1 MHDLNSNLKFLLTYE
16 MRQWPK
22 EARTWIR
29 AGLADANR
37 ENRLMAVSA
46 ASGIVDDEIA
56 DSLLQLMR
64 SDMDEKVVATAAI
77 SLGPAL
83 ELYEEE
89 MDFNDG
95 PDNVDINTVSSEK
108 CREIM
113 RALESLYRGED
124 RSKLVRR
131 RCLEAAA
138 RGPLTWQP
146 QAVRECAK
154 SEDSEWLT
162 TAMFCMGYIAG
173 FDEEILAALDSDD
186 EDVKR
191 EALRAAGRQ
200 NLQTAGKTLAAVAS
214 DPNAAKPLRLAAI
227 EALGTVAHLNSLD
240 LLNELYEDE
249 DDEIAEMAEY
259 ALDERMIFGP
269 DGVAGSVD

>member
-1 MHDLNSNLKFLLTYE
+1 M
-16 MRQWPK
+16 
-22 EARTWIR
+22 
-29 AGLADANR
+29 
-37 ENRLMAVSA
+37 
-46 ASGIVDDEIA
+46 
-56 DSLLQLMR
+56 
-64 SDMDEKVVATAAI
+64 
-77 SLGPAL
+77 
-83 ELYEEE
+83 
-89 MDFNDG
+89 
-95 PDNVDINTVSSEK
+95 
-108 CREIM
+108 
-113 RALESLYRGED
+113 
-124 RSKLVRR
+124 RR

-214 DPNAAKPLRLAAI
+214 NPNAAKPLRLAAI
-227 EALGTVAHLNSLD
+227 EALGTVDPLNSLD
-240 LLNELYEDE
+240 LLNELYDDE

-269 DGVAGSVD
+269 DGVAGNVD